1 MKKISICIAD
11 DHELIREGLILL
23 LSDFEELDVRFAVA
37 NGTELMERLNEAT
50 LTDVI
55 LLDIDMPIKNGVDT
69 LKEIRKKYGNKT
81 KILGLS
87 IHEEYYIVQNFL
99 LLGANGFISK
109 ANNATDILE
118 AIQTVVDIDF
128 YLSPTISKILFT
140 NSKYKQDLEDK
151 LLNVV
156 EKDIIKLVCQQK
168 NNKQIGVQLKLS
180 PNTVSAYRTKILEK
194 TDTINA
200 AGLAIFAVRYGIYR
214 L

>member
-11 DHELIREGLILL
+11 DHELIREGLIRL

-37 NGTELMERLNEAT
+37 NGAELMERLNEAT

-55 LLDIDMPIKNGVDT
+55 LLDIDMPVKNGVDT

-168 NNKQIGVQLKLS
+168 NNKQIGAQLKLS

>member
-11 DHELIREGLILL
+11 DHELIREGLIRL

-168 NNKQIGVQLKLS
+168 NNKQIGAQLKLS

>member
-11 DHELIREGLILL
+11 DHELIREGLIRL

>member
-11 DHELIREGLILL
+11 DHELIREGLIRL

-37 NGTELMERLNEAT
+37 NGAELMERLNEAT

-55 LLDIDMPIKNGVDT
+55 LLDIDMPVKNGVDT

-81 KILGLS
+81 KVLGLS

-109 ANNATDILE
+109 ANNATDILK

-151 LLNVV
+151 PLNVV

-168 NNKQIGVQLKLS
+168 NNKQIGAQLKLS

>member
-11 DHELIREGLILL
+11 DHELIREGLIRL

-128 YLSPTISKILFT
+128 YLSPTISKILLPILST
-140 NSKYKQDLEDK
+140 SK
-151 LLNVV
+151 
-156 EKDIIKLVCQQK
+156 I
-168 NNKQIGVQLKLS
+168 
-180 PNTVSAYRTKILEK
+180 
-194 TDTINA
+194 
-200 AGLAIFAVRYGIYR
+200 
-214 L
+214 